1 MHPSMIHFVMLL
13 LLTSPLFI
21 VVGAVPTPL
30 RGRATLAVLLML
42 FLLGTAGVLLAMD
55 RSHEILRSG
64 CLPAV
69 QTTSPKV

>member
-1 MHPSMIHFVMLL
+1 MYPSMIHFVMLL

-21 VVGAVPTPL
+21 VVGAILTPL
-30 RGRATLAVLLML
+30 KGRATLAAVLML

-55 RSHEILRSG
+55 RSHGILGPG

-69 QTTSPKV
+69 QTT